1 MKYIFLIVSFILEG
15 FISNFVNI
23 DTLLFNN
30 CFTLVSLFMINRYF
44 INPKK
49 YYLISFITGLI
60 YDIVYTDKIL
70 INGYLF
76 LLMSYLVVKTDKIF
90 KDDVFSYILKMIM
103 AIIIYRVLAYLIF
116 IIIGEIDIDFLKLI
130 TSIISSIVLNLI
142 YLVFILVLQEK
153 SGRRVFKNKYSNC
166 IWFFLIK
173 KV

>member
-1 MKYIFLIVSFILEG
+1 MKYIFLVISFILEG

-103 AIIIYRVLAYLIF
+103 VIIIYRVLAYLIF

-153 SGRRVFKNKYSNC
+153 SGRRVFKNKCSNC
-166 IWFFLIK
+166 I
-173 KV
+173 